1 MNESDQAFHDSVKPT
16 WTPNGTLVYAI
27 AGNAPPVDDDL
38 MMNVGK
44 SVVAE
49 GKDIRFAKIKAPEDT
64 DTQSLRVQLSQPHT
78 TITAG
83 QEDIPCA
90 TISKSLSFAMLA
102 ERSKDAQH
110 RIAQHEQQVWQLASV
125 LFDPLEVSCTELIKR
140 VPKQQVSELESKIRR
155 DAVCHLWANL
165 CNTKACMQARDCHTL
180 EEKALNYLSGYDIES
195 ACAALVEAGDFRLAT
210 IISQLSGDD
219 TSKQMMQKQIEAWR
233 SQNVLSEMSPAIRAL
248 YEIAAGNACVSEGK
262 SGAAEDRAPTF
273 AIAERFGFDWKQAF
287 GLRLWYCKNDLVS
300 AVQSYTQDVQEGKEK
315 IGPAPTFGQES
326 GWDDGKSGERENPL
340 VALLRLYVAAQSNGN
355 VKLSARDLFDPAAVS
370 GNPINARI
378 AWQLATSLR
387 AQNVVDADTLSD
399 ATVDDLTVSL
409 AAQLENLGTDDSI
422 VSAVAVLLHLSSA
435 KAREAYVKD
444 LLSRRAPSLPN
455 IDTHSSTAT
464 NTIFNTLTTTLHIPS
479 SWIHRALALHAA
491 STANYHSQVSHLLAA
506 GDLSSAHDVLCTAVG
521 PSAIITQEYDTL
533 RELLG
538 TFMGDSGISPDIAN
552 WRVGGAV
559 YFDFIH
565 LIDIAGPHGDEG
577 EAREEKHKILKRL
590 GAALPG
596 MRETKG
602 SGTLE
607 ERVAVAEM
615 AEVVKREVVRLGKE
629 EKVMSD
635 ERLRRL
641 PVVDDA
647 YVKQGVKVAGLYYR
661 AIGVQ

>member
-1 MNESDQAFHDSVKPT
+1 MVQ
-16 WTPNGTLVYAI
+16 
-27 AGNAPPVDDDL
+27 
-38 MMNVGK
+38 
-44 SVVAE
+44 
-49 GKDIRFAKIKAPEDT
+49 T
-64 DTQSLRVQLSQPHT
+64 DTQTLHAQLSQTHT
-78 TITAG
+78 MIAAAQDG
-83 QEDIPCA
+83 IPRA
-90 TISKSLSFAMLA
+90 TTSKSLSFALLA
-102 ERSKDAQH
+102 KQATEAQYPT
-110 RIAQHEQQVWQLASV
+110 AQHERQVWQLVSV
-125 LFDPLEVSCTELIKR
+125 LFDPLDVSCADLIKG
-140 VPKQQVSELESKIRR
+140 VPKQQISELESKIRR
-155 DAVCHLWANL
+155 DAVCHFWAEL
-165 CNTKACMQARDCHTL
+165 CNTKAYMQARDASTP
-180 EEKALNYLSGYDIES
+180 EEKALIYLSGCDIEG

-210 IISQLSGDD
+210 IISQLPSDD

-273 AIAERFGFDWKQAF
+273 AIAERFALDWQQAF

-300 AVQSYTQDVQEGKEK
+300 AVQAYIQDVQEGKEK
-315 IGPAPTFGQES
+315 SRPVPTFGQAS
-326 GWDDGKSGERENPL
+326 GWDDGKFDHREDTL
-340 VALLRLYVAAQSNGN
+340 IALLRLYVATQSDATA
-355 VKLSARDLFDPAAVS
+355 KLSARELFDPAAVS
-370 GNPINARI
+370 GNPINARL
-378 AWQLATSLR
+378 AWQLATSMR
-387 AQNVVDADTLSD
+387 AQNIVDAGVLSD
-399 ATVDDLTVSL
+399 TTVDDLTVSL
-409 AAQLENLGTDDSI
+409 AAQLENMGTDDSI
-422 VSAVAVLLHLSSA
+422 VSALAVLLHLSSP

-444 LLSRRAPSLPN
+444 LLSRRAPSLSSIN
-455 IDTHSSTAT
+455 AHSSTAT
-464 NTIFNTLTTTLHIPS
+464 NTIFNTLTTTLHIPAA
-479 SWIHRALALHAA
+479 WIHRALALHAA
-491 STANYHSQVSHLLAA
+491 STGNHHSQVSHLLAA
-506 GDLSSAHDVLCTAVG
+506 GDLSSAHDVLCTTVG

-538 TFMGDSGISPDIAN
+538 TFMGDSGVSPDTAN

-565 LIDIAGPHGDEG
+565 LIDIAGPRGDEG

-602 SGTLE
+602 SGSLE

-629 EKVMSD
+629 ERVMSD
-635 ERLRRL
+635 ERLKRL

-647 YVKQGVKVAGLYYR
+647 FVKQGVRVAGLYYR